1 MNLAEA
7 KQAANNAGNGSE
19 DDLRSVLLYLI
30 ERTGSGAV
38 VASGTQADAISDP
51 SGGVTADTEAR
62 AAINDLI
69 DACQAFGIVA
79 TS

>member
-1 MNLAEA
+1 MNISEA
-7 KQAANNAGNGSE
+7 RQAANNAGNGSNR
-19 DDLRSVLLYLI
+19 DLRNVLLYLI
-30 ERTGSGAV
+30 ERSGYGAV

-51 SGGVTADTEAR
+51 SGGATTDAEAR

-69 DACQAFGIVA
+69 DACEAFGIVA